1 MSPQDSRPA
10 GARPALTVTAGGL
23 RTSQSPPFT
32 LPIRY
37 MLLGILSYIL
47 FAVDLLTQLRAVQ
60 ANDPGAASVVALTH
74 ALTLGALLAF
84 VMGAVYQLST
94 VAFLIPVLGQK
105 AARWNFW
112 LYLVAFLG
120 LWHAMQ
126 TWSSTGFLIFGSMA
140 AIAIWVYC
148 GIILWSLAKSRVPGP
163 MRWFVVSA
171 HAYLAVAVA
180 VAVLLVLTDGNATPG
195 LNPWMDS
202 LIATHIILAVGGF
215 FSFLLMGFSF
225 KLFPMFTLSHGYAAW
240 REKWTFGLA
249 HIAVAALLA
258 GVWLHTG
265 WLMAVGALCG
275 AGALGNHLWYLRSV
289 MKKRMRKVLEPP
301 IIGVVTA
308 AALGMAALLAF
319 TVLIALRQA
328 QSDIQSVVSFY
339 LWGCVT
345 LTVMSYTYKIIPFL
359 VWSERYGPRSGK
371 EKVPLM
377 SQLLPLKYSVPVFY
391 AFAAGVAATSI
402 AVPLRA
408 VWAVAAG
415 CGLVSAALI
424 AFAVEVLYVINIR
437 KVWREF
443 LRAS

>member
-1 MSPQDSRPA
+1 MSPDDSRPPA
-10 GARPALTVTAGGL
+10 ARPVLSVAAGGL

-47 FAVDLLTQLRAVQ
+47 FAVDLLTQIGAIRT
-60 ANDPGAASVVALTH
+60 NDPGAASVVALTH

-94 VAFLIPVLGQK
+94 VAFLIPVRAQR

-126 TWSSTGFLIFGSMA
+126 TWSSSGFLVFGSLA
-140 AIAIWVYC
+140 ALAIWIYC
-148 GIILWSLAKSRVPGP
+148 GIVLWSLTRSKVPGP

-171 HAYLAVAVA
+171 HSYLTAAVAIA
-180 VAVLLVLTDGNATPG
+180 ILLVLTDGNVTTG

-215 FSFLLMGFSF
+215 FSFLLIGFSF

-249 HIAVAALLA
+249 HLAILGLLA
-258 GVWLHTG
+258 GVWLHVG
-265 WLMAVGALCG
+265 LIEIAGALCG
-275 AGALGNHLWYLRSV
+275 AGALANHLWYLRSV
-289 MKKRMRKVLEPP
+289 VKKRMRKVIEPP
-301 IIGVVTA
+301 MMGVIA
-308 AALGMAALLAF
+308 ASALGMTALLAF
-319 TVLIALRQA
+319 ILLIAFRQA
-328 QSDIQSVVSFY
+328 QAQVQSVVSFY

-345 LTVMSYTYKIIPFL
+345 MTVMSYTYKIIPFL

-377 SQLLPLKYSVPVFY
+377 SQLLPLRYSIPVFF
-391 AFAAGVAATSI
+391 AFAAGVVVTSA

-408 VWAVAAG
+408 SSAVALG
-415 CGLVSAALI
+415 CILVSVALI
-424 AFAVEVLYVINIR
+424 AFAVEVLYVINLR
-437 KVWREF
+437 KVWGEF
-443 LRAS
+443 RRAS

>member
-1 MSPQDSRPA
+1 MSPEDPHSP
-10 GARPALTVTAGGL
+10 GARPTLRVAAGGL

-47 FAVDLLTQLRAVQ
+47 FAVDLLTHIGAFGT
-60 ANDPGAASVVALTH
+60 NDPGAASVVALTH
-74 ALTLGALLAF
+74 VLTLGALLAF

-94 VAFLIPVLGQK
+94 VAFLIPMLGQRV
-105 AARWNFW
+105 ARWNFW

-126 TWSSTGFLIFGSMA
+126 TWSSFGFLLFGSLA
-140 AIAIWVYC
+140 AVAVWIYC
-148 GIILWSLAKSRVPGP
+148 GIVLWSLAKSRVPGP

-171 HAYLAVAVA
+171 HSYLAATVAIA
-180 VAVLLVLTDGNATPG
+180 ILLVFTDGNVTIG

-215 FSFLLMGFSF
+215 FSFLLLGFSF

-249 HIAVAALLA
+249 HLAIAGLLA
-258 GVWLHTG
+258 GVWLHIG
-265 WLMAVGALCG
+265 LIGIIGALSG
-275 AGALGNHLWYLRSV
+275 AGALANHLWYLRSV
-289 MKKRMRKVLEPP
+289 IKKRMRKVVEPP
-301 IIGVVTA
+301 MLGVIIA
-308 AALGMAALLAF
+308 SLFAMAALLAF
-319 TVLIALRQA
+319 IVLIAVKQA
-328 QSDIQSVVSFY
+328 QAQIQSVVSFY
-339 LWGCVT
+339 LWGFVT

-359 VWSERYGPRSGK
+359 IWSERYGARSGK

-377 SQLLPLKYSVPVFY
+377 SQLLPLRYSIPVFY
-391 AFAAGVAATSI
+391 GFALGVVATSI

-408 VWAVAAG
+408 AWAITAG
-415 CGLVSAALI
+415 CILVSTALI
-424 AFAVEVLYVINIR
+424 AFAVEILYVINIR
-437 KVWREF
+437 KVWGEF
-443 LRAS
+443 RRAS